1 MEALNTPITFLRPE
15 IGLNPVH
22 EPLIRRNLNANLD
35 NVAGKLSEEVSLALD
50 ELWGQG
56 MDSWQEVNLDYTVRR
71 VVARAVNR
79 VFVGPR
85 LCRNNDYIENS
96 IRFATRVSTCGLLI
110 NFPPN
115 WLRHPIG
122 FVFKIPIQIAY
133 SDCSKQLLPVFS
145 DLTHRQISPSPHVFT
160 LWLVSNSVQYPLSSP
175 ERTPDFLSRRIMAL
189 NSELCRNSYI
199 NFNNLVRWEKTW
211 KRARLT
217 QMSRLDSALRESMRL
232 WGLVPKGMSRK
243 VMKPG
248 GVILPDGQR
257 LSQGT
262 TVCISVWWLH
272 HDKDIF
278 PRPSEF
284 VHDRFMR
291 VDDEEMEKKISD
303 AAYAAAETNENFVV
317 WGIGK
322 HACPGRFLL

>member
-1 MEALNTPITFLRPE
+1 M
-15 IGLNPVH
+15 
-22 EPLIRRNLNANLD
+22 
-35 NVAGKLSEEVSLALD
+35 
-50 ELWGQG
+50 
-56 MDSWQEVNLDYTVRR
+56 
-71 VVARAVNR
+71 
-79 VFVGPR
+79 
-85 LCRNNDYIENS
+85 ENS

-110 NFPPN
+110 NLFPN
-115 WLRHPIG
+115 WLKHPIG

-133 SDCSKQLLPVFS
+133 SGCSKHLLPVFS
-145 DLTHRQISPSPHVFT
+145 DLMHGQISPSPHLFT
-160 LWLVSNSVQYPLSSP
+160 SWLVSNSVQYTLSSP

-189 NSELCRNSYI
+189 NFAAIHTSTLTTC
-199 NFNNLVRWEKTW
+199 NLLLDIFSDSRAASLLRDEALATSVRWEKTW
-211 KRARLT
+211 KRARLN

-243 VMKPG
+243 VMNPG

-262 TVCISVWWLH
+262 TVCISGWGLH

-278 PRPSEF
+278 PRPFEF

-291 VDDEEMEKKISD
+291 VDDEEMGKKISD
-303 AAYAAAETNENFVV
+303 AAYAAAETNEHFLV

-322 HACPGRFLL
+322 HACPGRFLLSMSSRPSWHTFWWTMRLSF